1 MARTPIHPGEVLA
14 DELRELD
21 ITASDLARTIRVPIN
36 RVTQIISGKRGVT
49 ADTALRLGQWL
60 GTGPELWM
68 NLQQIYEL
76 DLARLEMS
84 EELAGIPR
92 RRGAD
97 AAVRNNAAV
106 D

>member
-14 DELRELD
+14 DELRELGM
-21 ITASDLARTIRVPIN
+21 TASDLARTIRVPVN
-36 RVTQIISGKRGVT
+36 RVTQIIAGKRGVT

-76 DLARLEMS
+76 DLARREMGK
-84 EELAGIPR
+84 ELAGIPR

-97 AAVRNNAAV
+97 AAVGNAAAV
-106 D
+106 N

>member
-1 MARTPIHPGEVLA
+1 MTRTPIHPGEVLA

-21 ITASDLARTIRVPIN
+21 MTASDLARTIRVPVN
-36 RVTQIISGKRGVT
+36 RVTQIIAGKRGVT
-49 ADTALRLGQWL
+49 ADTALRMGQWL

-76 DLARLEMS
+76 DLARLGMK

-92 RRGAD
+92 RHGAD
-97 AAVRNNAAV
+97 AATGNDAAIN
-106 D
+106 